1 VSVLTRA
8 IAVACLLLALIAG
21 AQSYRLAR
29 EMGLHAQTLAEHA
42 TARANAI
49 QAAREQEQAYAQNIA
64 SAVHAQAQRAAVA
77 EAAAGRAADAV
88 GRLRERAAS
97 AASRVPGDP
106 ATTGS
111 SEAEKLAQA
120 LGRLAEA
127 AGRTAAIADDAINR
141 GTACTDSWP
150 VK

>member
-1 VSVLTRA
+1 MTRA
-8 IAVACLLLALIAG
+8 LAIACAVLALIAG

-29 EMGLHAQTLAEHA
+29 EMGLHAQTIAEHA

-49 QAAREQEQAYAQNIA
+49 QAAREQEQTYAQNIA

-97 AASRVPGDP
+97 TASRVPGDP
-106 ATTGS
+106 ATAGS
-111 SEAEKLAQA
+111 SEATQFANA

-141 GTACTDSWP
+141 GTTCETAYP